1 MLFYEFQVK
10 CNLTK
15 EIQAASSEDSR
26 DPNKHLSIFNSHR
39 KRESWLSDLNDALR
53 EVCTDTMVLLFIDRA
68 LPNGFHM
75 CTALNQ
81 MKAVTA
87 GRLGKKLAPLLAE
100 TCDVQEIAIHGLRE
114 VTREQFVHRFEG
126 CDKKNYINT
135 YNPFY
140 EMNLDYA
147 DNSTFQ
153 LTEEILRSRPRLSHA
168 QANLEA
174 EGLLADSSFLA
185 ELARIYAPQN
195 ERRKFFGH
203 PVHYHIAAGNA
214 EASMAMTRL
223 LMRALHANNRLF
235 GQRINRIY
243 NIKDNC
249 YEEEDIEHLLHHAKG
264 GAVVIELCG
273 SGEEAENY
281 AGSYERVIEYF
292 GKMIRKY
299 QRGTLFILVE
309 FHTKTGSMRNLLT
322 FLQED
327 ISLVHLEEGAG
338 NRAQAAAYLKKL
350 DARSSMPRYSV
361 RELEKALGER
371 HTFRASDI
379 HAIHEKL
386 YRDALKSKAYRAYQ
400 DIEFYARP
408 QSVKSVADARAAL
421 QEMVGL
427 KKQKELV
434 QQIVSSF
441 AVQKRRSELDLDAQ
455 RPSMHMCFTGNPGSA
470 KTTVARLLADIL
482 SKENI
487 LATGHF
493 VECGRADLVGR
504 YVGWTAVQVKEK
516 FRAARGGI
524 LFIDEAYSLVDD
536 RSGSYGDEAINTIVQ
551 EMENHREDV
560 IVIFAGYPK
569 KMEKFLANNEGLR
582 SRIAFHM
589 DFPDYTPDELAEIL
603 RLMAKRSGCTL
614 TEEILAH
621 CRTKFAAVCR
631 QEDFGNGRF
640 VRNVFE
646 QALMR
651 QAQRLC
657 ALHEGQP
664 LTKEELL
671 QLTAAD
677 FDVAALQPAS
687 SSRAPVG
694 FSIS

>member
-1 MLFYEFQVK
+1 MLFFELQVN
-10 CNLTK
+10 CTPEANL
-15 EIQAASSEDSR
+15 AASPGEERRSR
-26 DPNKHLSIFNSHR
+26 
-39 KRESWLSDLNDALR
+39 EEWLANINDVLNEGLAGKA
-53 EVCTDTMVLLFIDRA
+53 ELLFIDRV
-68 LPNGFHM
+68 LPNGFHL
-75 CTALNQ
+75 CAALNPT
-81 MKAVTA
+81 KAMTA
-87 GRLGKKLAPLLAE
+87 GQLTKRIAPLLFESCGAK
-100 TCDVQEIAIHGLRE
+100 DVAVRRLRE
-114 VTREQFVHRFEG
+114 VTREQFVHYFEA
-126 CDKKNYINT
+126 CEKKRYTNFF
-135 YNPFY
+135 NPLY

-147 DNSTFQ
+147 DNRTFQ
-153 LTEEILRSRPRLSHA
+153 LAEEIFQVRPRLSRA
-168 QANLEA
+168 QADHEA
-174 EGLLADSSFLA
+174 EGLMADRSFSE

-235 GQRINRIY
+235 GQRINRIN

-273 SGEEAENY
+273 SGEEEENY

-309 FHTKTGSMRNLLT
+309 FHTKTGAMRNLLT
-322 FLQED
+322 SLQED

-350 DARSSMPRYSV
+350 DARSSMPRYSA

-441 AVQKRRSELDLDAQ
+441 AVQKRRSELDMDAQ

-504 YVGWTAVQVKEK
+504 YVGWTAVQAKEK

-614 TEEILAH
+614 TEEIVAH

-631 QEDFGNGRF
+631 QENFGNGRF